1 MRCLPINVP
10 CVVYASAEERDRA
23 FEDFCVSLNEQ
34 STGRYIQGYDASRWV
49 YEGFAAF
56 GEKFLSEAEV
66 N

>member
-1 MRCLPINVP
+1 M
-10 CVVYASAEERDRA
+10 YASAEERDRA